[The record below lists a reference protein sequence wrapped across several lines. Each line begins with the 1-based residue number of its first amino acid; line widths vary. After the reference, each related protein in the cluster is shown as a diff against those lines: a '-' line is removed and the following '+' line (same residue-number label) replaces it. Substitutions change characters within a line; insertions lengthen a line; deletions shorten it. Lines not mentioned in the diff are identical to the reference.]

1 MTVLNSSDEAVF
13 AFNEAVTPHE
23 SRLSRTMSPI
33 AVVVIL
39 LDDIASVS
47 PLDLVKRTSIPT
59 TVTWLVLILA
69 FQKLGS
75 HFKSVTPQAQS
86 LHCQA
91 SVNLPAFLVN
101 HLLCWQLSFELP
113 AEICRNQPHRTDCH
127 RGVISGLIL
136 SILDSQLNNIGSQ
149 DTGHRK
155 GQCQNPVIHTS
166 IARPKLFCRVAWKYT
181 YTRTKTGSN
190 TNQPRKKESALSRC
204 R

>member
-1 MTVLNSSDEAVF
+1 MIEALKSANEFARVGAALGTFVMTVLNSSDEAVF
-13 AFNEAVTPHE
+13 AFNEAVTKHE

-59 TVTWLVLILA
+59 IVTWLVLILA

-75 HFKSVTPQAQS
+75 HFKSVTTQAQS

-101 HLLCWQLSFELP
+101 HLLC
-113 AEICRNQPHRTDCH
+113 
-127 RGVISGLIL
+127 
-136 SILDSQLNNIGSQ
+136 
-149 DTGHRK
+149 
-155 GQCQNPVIHTS
+155 
-166 IARPKLFCRVAWKYT
+166 
-181 YTRTKTGSN
+181 
-190 TNQPRKKESALSRC
+190 
-204 R
+204 

>member
-1 MTVLNSSDEAVF
+1 MGLLCLLPITNCHTQVLLLVLRVVHVIKTRVLY
-13 AFNEAVTPHE
+13 EAVTPHE

-59 TVTWLVLILA
+59 IVTWLVLILA

-101 HLLCWQLSFELP
+101 HLLCW
-113 AEICRNQPHRTDCH
+113 
-127 RGVISGLIL
+127 
-136 SILDSQLNNIGSQ
+136 
-149 DTGHRK
+149 
-155 GQCQNPVIHTS
+155 
-166 IARPKLFCRVAWKYT
+166 
-181 YTRTKTGSN
+181 
-190 TNQPRKKESALSRC
+190 
-204 R
+204 